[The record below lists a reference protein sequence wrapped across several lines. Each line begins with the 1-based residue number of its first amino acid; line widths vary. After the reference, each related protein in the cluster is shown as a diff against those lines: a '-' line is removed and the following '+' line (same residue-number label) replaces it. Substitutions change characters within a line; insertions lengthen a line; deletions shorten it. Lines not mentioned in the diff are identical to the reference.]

1 MKLVSTLALS
11 AALVAG
17 GIAAAPAAA
26 QSKKNKKEAAAAAQA
41 QPAERK
47 FNISKAAGKPIS
59 ELQAAVRAKT
69 PDAPQ
74 KLAAAQAVAT
84 TTDDKYVVAKLQL
97 DLAIAANDKAAQLA
111 AIDAILAS
119 GGADAAETGTL
130 NNYVS
135 GQALLAGDY
144 ARAETLL
151 TARLAAAP
159 NEIDTVI
166 NLSRAKLELKKD
178 AEALPLLQRAIAL
191 NKAAG
196 KKGEEA
202 WYRKALEIAHNQ
214 KNTALAAEL
223 GRETLSLYPS
233 TQNFKNLVAIT
244 QPLLARDEEASADL
258 LRLLQ
263 VSGNLTSSTDYLRLA
278 QYYEY
283 NRNWGA
289 AKTVIDAAAA
299 AGKTSG
305 AHSALLSRVSGKIA
319 EDKAA
324 LPGAEAKARSGANGS
339 LALSLA
345 SVYSGYGDYAKAVD
359 LYRVALQKGGV
370 DANVVNTRLGMT
382 LAMAGQRAEAE
393 AAFGKVTGS
402 RAPLAGL
409 WMAWLAQRG

>member
-119 GGADAAETGTL
+119 GGAEAVEISTL
-130 NNYVS
+130 NNYKS

-151 TARLAAAP
+151 TAHLATAP
-159 NEIDTVI
+159 NDLDAVI
-166 NLSRAKLELKKD
+166 NLSRTKLELKKD

-223 GRETLSLYPS
+223 GRETLNLYPS

-289 AKTVIDAAAA
+289 AKTVVDAAAA